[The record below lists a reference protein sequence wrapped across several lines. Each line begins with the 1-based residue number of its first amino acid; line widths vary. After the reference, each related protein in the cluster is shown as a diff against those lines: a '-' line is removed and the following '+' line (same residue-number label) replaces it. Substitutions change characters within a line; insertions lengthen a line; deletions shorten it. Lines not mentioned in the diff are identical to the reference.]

1 MSSINR
7 KNIEIKVQFEFV
19 NDKDVLDL
27 SKEYKV
33 KISLDEKTDF
43 EANKKKILSQANFK
57 TEKFRNNYHMF
68 NKKQK
73 KFLIQNSDFE
83 SYIKTK
89 SPIILINSYEYSDKT
104 IKKLNEEID
113 LVKNKSI
120 NEHVNEMKKGELI
133 NLLSC
138 LENNLEVDIFADEF
152 IFKKGMD
159 ILLGLIKDYC
169 GDIRHYSLKGIN
181 KLLSFES
188 AIDFF
193 TKDENNLNTLFVAFI
208 GNNELNNEF
217 VFLDAILKL
226 ISAKENIIPTLID
239 MCDNYFFKK
248 TINFLDENSED
259 NNLKTY
265 ILFFINTILNFVY
278 ENKQSEL
285 IIEITN
291 AGIFDNLAKIKN
303 NEEDSLIEQIELF
316 EFTVKKFIEK
326 NDDNNYK
333 DIKIKFNNYIEEQK
347 VYKIQNLI
355 FKTNSEDEDIKV
367 EAINELNNL
376 LTENNNLDLIY
387 KAYMKNLNT
396 DKMNLFYLY
405 FIQLFELDENNIIK
419 FIKSATK
426 YSENIKSKPF
436 NELFQILN
444 NSKPP
449 SLQLKLDTFS
459 FINKALIITSNFSNN
474 QTFLELLYLLT
485 ENRIFEFSEKSDIEE
500 ILKTEVSKFKEI
512 INNNISKVEQ
522 SSEQKYKL
530 IKDKLKAI
538 KEKKIFNQI
547 NELFLQV
554 HNSSSKNH
562 MINAKKLVDMLEDD
576 NNFKIFFK
584 MFAENDVKNLYF
596 SFYEI
601 FTQYCVER
609 DELCMKLIQAVD
621 DYKKEHKINC
631 FSMMINYLDEY
642 QNELVQVKA
651 LKLVNTLLSVK
662 DKKFAFTTLN
672 KFNKLG
678 IFENLNNLIKVKEKE
693 EPARIQLGLFL
704 AFTKEILKNNKKGE
718 NYEEINKKY
727 KNLEKTKDLFD
738 KSLDQFIV

>member
-265 ILFFINTILNFVY
+265 ILFFINTILNFVD

-303 NEEDSLIEQIELF
+303 IEEDSLIEQIELF

-547 NELFLQV
+547 NELFLKV

-662 DKKFAFTTLN
+662 DKKFAYTTLN

>member
-133 NLLSC
+133 NLLAC

-265 ILFFINTILNFVY
+265 ILFFINTILNFVD

-303 NEEDSLIEQIELF
+303 IEEDSLIEQIELF

-376 LTENNNLDLIY
+376 LIENNNLDLIY
-387 KAYMKNLNT
+387 KAYMKNLNKE
-396 DKMNLFYLY
+396 KMNLFYLY

>member
-1 MSSINR
+1 
-7 KNIEIKVQFEFV
+7 
-19 NDKDVLDL
+19 
-27 SKEYKV
+27 
-33 KISLDEKTDF
+33 
-43 EANKKKILSQANFK
+43 
-57 TEKFRNNYHMF
+57 MF

-265 ILFFINTILNFVY
+265 ILFFINTILNFVD

-303 NEEDSLIEQIELF
+303 IEEDSLIEQIELF

-333 DIKIKFNNYIEEQK
+333 DIKIKFNNYI
-347 VYKIQNLI
+347 
-355 FKTNSEDEDIKV
+355 
-367 EAINELNNL
+367 
-376 LTENNNLDLIY
+376 
-387 KAYMKNLNT
+387 
-396 DKMNLFYLY
+396 
-405 FIQLFELDENNIIK
+405 
-419 FIKSATK
+419 
-426 YSENIKSKPF
+426 
-436 NELFQILN
+436 
-444 NSKPP
+444 
-449 SLQLKLDTFS
+449 
-459 FINKALIITSNFSNN
+459 
-474 QTFLELLYLLT
+474 
-485 ENRIFEFSEKSDIEE
+485 
-500 ILKTEVSKFKEI
+500 
-512 INNNISKVEQ
+512 
-522 SSEQKYKL
+522 
-530 IKDKLKAI
+530 
-538 KEKKIFNQI
+538 
-547 NELFLQV
+547 
-554 HNSSSKNH
+554 
-562 MINAKKLVDMLEDD
+562 
-576 NNFKIFFK
+576 
-584 MFAENDVKNLYF
+584 
-596 SFYEI
+596 
-601 FTQYCVER
+601 
-609 DELCMKLIQAVD
+609 
-621 DYKKEHKINC
+621 
-631 FSMMINYLDEY
+631 
-642 QNELVQVKA
+642 
-651 LKLVNTLLSVK
+651 
-662 DKKFAFTTLN
+662 
-672 KFNKLG
+672 
-678 IFENLNNLIKVKEKE
+678 
-693 EPARIQLGLFL
+693 
-704 AFTKEILKNNKKGE
+704 
-718 NYEEINKKY
+718 
-727 KNLEKTKDLFD
+727 
-738 KSLDQFIV
+738 

>member
-265 ILFFINTILNFVY
+265 ILFFINTILNFVD

-303 NEEDSLIEQIELF
+303 IEEDSLIEQIELF

-376 LTENNNLDLIY
+376 LIENNNLDLIY

-522 SSEQKYKL
+522 SSDQKYKL

-584 MFAENDVKNLYF
+584 MFAENEVKNLYF

-662 DKKFAFTTLN
+662 DKKFAYTTLN

>member
-133 NLLSC
+133 NLLAC

-208 GNNELNNEF
+208 GDNELNNEF

-265 ILFFINTILNFVY
+265 ILFFINTILNFVD

-303 NEEDSLIEQIELF
+303 IEEDSLIEQIELF

-387 KAYMKNLNT
+387 TAYMKNLNT

-444 NSKPP
+444 NTKPP

-522 SSEQKYKL
+522 SSDQKYKL

>member
-133 NLLSC
+133 NLLAC

-265 ILFFINTILNFVY
+265 ILFFINTILNFVD

-303 NEEDSLIEQIELF
+303 IEEDSLIEQIELF

-387 KAYMKNLNT
+387 TAYMKNLNT

-419 FIKSATK
+419 FIKLATK

>member
-133 NLLSC
+133 NLLAC

-265 ILFFINTILNFVY
+265 ILFFINTILNFVD

-303 NEEDSLIEQIELF
+303 IEEDSLIEQIELF

-355 FKTNSEDEDIKV
+355 FKANSEDEDIKV

>member
-57 TEKFRNNYHMF
+57 TEKFRNNYHML

-133 NLLSC
+133 NLLAC

-265 ILFFINTILNFVY
+265 ILFFINTILNFVD

-303 NEEDSLIEQIELF
+303 IEEDSLIEQIELF

-387 KAYMKNLNT
+387 TAYMKNLNT

>member
-522 SSEQKYKL
+522 SSDQKYKL

>member
-133 NLLSC
+133 NLLAC

-265 ILFFINTILNFVY
+265 ILFFINTILNFVD

-303 NEEDSLIEQIELF
+303 IEEDSLIEQIELF

>member
-265 ILFFINTILNFVY
+265 ILFFINTILNFVD

-303 NEEDSLIEQIELF
+303 IEEDSLIEQIELF

-387 KAYMKNLNT
+387 TAYMKNLNT

>member
-43 EANKKKILSQANFK
+43 EANEKKILSQANFK

-265 ILFFINTILNFVY
+265 ILFFINTILNFVD

-303 NEEDSLIEQIELF
+303 IEEDSLIEQIELF

-376 LTENNNLDLIY
+376 LIENNNLDLIY

>member
-530 IKDKLKAI
+530 IKDKLKDI

>member
-152 IFKKGMD
+152 IFKKGMN

-265 ILFFINTILNFVY
+265 ILFFINTILNFVD

-303 NEEDSLIEQIELF
+303 IEEDSLIEQIELF

-376 LTENNNLDLIY
+376 LIENNNLDLIY

>member
-159 ILLGLIKDYC
+159 ILLCLIKDYC

-265 ILFFINTILNFVY
+265 ILFFINTILNFVD

-303 NEEDSLIEQIELF
+303 IEEDSLIEQIELF

-387 KAYMKNLNT
+387 TAYMKNLNT

>member
-265 ILFFINTILNFVY
+265 ILFFINTILNFVD

-303 NEEDSLIEQIELF
+303 IEEDSLIEQIELF

-522 SSEQKYKL
+522 SSDQKYKL

>member
-265 ILFFINTILNFVY
+265 ILFFINTILNFVD

-303 NEEDSLIEQIELF
+303 IEEDSLIEQIELF

-387 KAYMKNLNT
+387 TAYMKNLNT

-444 NSKPP
+444 NTKPP

>member
-133 NLLSC
+133 NLLAC

-265 ILFFINTILNFVY
+265 ILFFINTILNFVD

-303 NEEDSLIEQIELF
+303 IEEDSLIEQIELF

-376 LTENNNLDLIY
+376 LIENNNLDLIY

-522 SSEQKYKL
+522 SSDQKYKL

>member
-265 ILFFINTILNFVY
+265 ILFFINTILNFVD

-303 NEEDSLIEQIELF
+303 IEEDSLIEQIELF

-376 LTENNNLDLIY
+376 LIENNNLDLIY

>member
-133 NLLSC
+133 NLLAC

-152 IFKKGMD
+152 IFKKGME

-265 ILFFINTILNFVY
+265 ILFFINTILNFVD

-303 NEEDSLIEQIELF
+303 IEEDSLIEQIELF

-355 FKTNSEDEDIKV
+355 FKANSEDEDIKV

-387 KAYMKNLNT
+387 TAYMKNLNT

>member
-265 ILFFINTILNFVY
+265 ILFFINTILNFVD

-303 NEEDSLIEQIELF
+303 IEEDSLIEQIELF

>member
-133 NLLSC
+133 NLLAC

-265 ILFFINTILNFVY
+265 ILFFINTILNFVD

-303 NEEDSLIEQIELF
+303 IEEDSLIEQIELF

-376 LTENNNLDLIY
+376 LIENNNLDLIY

>member
-265 ILFFINTILNFVY
+265 ILFFINTILNFVD

-303 NEEDSLIEQIELF
+303 IEEDSLIEQIELF

-387 KAYMKNLNT
+387 TAYMKNLNT

-419 FIKSATK
+419 FIKLATK

>member
-265 ILFFINTILNFVY
+265 ILFFINTILNFVD

-291 AGIFDNLAKIKN
+291 AGIFDNLAEIKN
-303 NEEDSLIEQIELF
+303 IEEDSLIEQIELF

-376 LTENNNLDLIY
+376 LIENNNLDLIY

-419 FIKSATK
+419 FIKLATK

-562 MINAKKLVDMLEDD
+562 MISAKKLVDMLEDD

>member
-265 ILFFINTILNFVY
+265 ILFFINTILNFVD

-303 NEEDSLIEQIELF
+303 IEEDSLIEQIELF

-387 KAYMKNLNT
+387 TAYMKNLNT

-522 SSEQKYKL
+522 SSDQKYKL

>member
-133 NLLSC
+133 NLLAC

-265 ILFFINTILNFVY
+265 ILFFINTILNFVD

-303 NEEDSLIEQIELF
+303 IEEDSLIEQIELF

-387 KAYMKNLNT
+387 TAYMKNLNT